1 MDKSM
6 NEVEHSIH
14 TLCMK
19 GDLESVMELI
29 DNGTDI
35 NIRDD
40 DQRTPLH
47 WASSSKNSALVEY
60 LLSISGILVNVQDEA
75 GYTPLMC
82 AVSAGREKNVAL
94 LLGANADVNMENEN
108 GETVLHMTK
117 DRSDILILFIDR
129 VADINKKDCYGLTV
143 LMKCAS
149 RGCTESIQ
157 LLLDRG
163 ADMSIQDENGNT
175 AAHYAAFDNQRE
187 AYVML
192 LHNGYDEST
201 VNKES

>member
-1 MDKSM
+1 
-6 NEVEHSIH
+6 
-14 TLCMK
+14 
-19 GDLESVMELI
+19 
-29 DNGTDI
+29 
-35 NIRDD
+35 
-40 DQRTPLH
+40 
-47 WASSSKNSALVEY
+47 
-60 LLSISGILVNVQDEA
+60 
-75 GYTPLMC
+75 MC

-108 GETVLHMTK
+108 EETVLHMTK
-117 DRSDILILFIDR
+117 GGSTLTKWHVDRSDILILFIDR
-129 VADINKKDCYGLTV
+129 VADINKKVGYRYVRDIKDCYGLTV

-201 VNKES
+201 VNKESKTALDYVHSVVS